1 MGIESCANIY
11 VKGQVG
17 RLPHIVQGRSS
28 CVTESLH
35 TNTSPPVIPYSIL
48 SPSAMAPNLRH
59 LFILT
64 RFSFLTVHSFAVPSS
79 IADIII
85 RRWLS
90 LCDRLSLILQLLPIM
105 RKASNSHVK
114 MAHRYSPPYQLT
126 TLFPTPDTQHNRSP
140 HYAKTSCS
148 QGSWARYISVSGLS
162 HCN

>member
-1 MGIESCANIY
+1 VGIESCANIY
-11 VKGQVG
+11 VKGQVS

-28 CVTESLH
+28 CSTESLH
-35 TNTSPPVIPYSIL
+35 TNTSPPVIPYSLL

-64 RFSFLTVHSFAVPSS
+64 RFSSYTVHSFAVPSS

-90 LCDRLSLILQLLPIM
+90 LCDRLSPILQLLPIM

-114 MAHRYSPPYQLT
+114 MATDIHHHTKLT
-126 TLFPTPDTQHNRSP
+126 TLISHTRYSAQSITPL
-140 HYAKTSCS
+140 C
-148 QGSWARYISVSGLS
+148 
-162 HCN
+162 